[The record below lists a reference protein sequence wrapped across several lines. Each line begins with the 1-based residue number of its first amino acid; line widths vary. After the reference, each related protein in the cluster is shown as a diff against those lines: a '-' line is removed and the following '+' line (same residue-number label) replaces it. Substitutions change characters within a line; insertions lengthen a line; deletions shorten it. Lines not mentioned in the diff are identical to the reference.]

1 MLKLLEIVK
10 ESLYLPNPDEKKWL
24 LSIEKNEEYSDLF
37 TKYLSKNPVVKEVE
51 VVQYPPD
58 KYYDNTTYVITV
70 HVNKDKI
77 KDVALDFPDIGNQL
91 YFLLAKMFNNSL
103 KLRDKIKYEFHDE
116 EN

>member
-24 LSIEKNEEYSDLF
+24 LSIEKNEEYSDFL
-37 TKYLSKNPVVKEVE
+37 TDALSKNPVVKEVE

>member
-24 LSIEKNEEYSDLF
+24 LSIEKNEEYSDFL
-37 TKYLSKNPVVKEVE
+37 TDPLSKNPVVKEVE

-58 KYYDNTTYVITV
+58 KYYDNTTYVITI
-70 HVNKDKI
+70 HVNTDKI

-91 YFLLAKMFNNSL
+91 YFLLVKMFNNSL

>member
-24 LSIEKNEEYSDLF
+24 LSIEKNEKYSDLF
-37 TKYLSKNPVVKEVE
+37 TKYLSKNPLVKEVE
-51 VVQYPPD
+51 VIEYPPD
-58 KYYDNTTYVITV
+58 KYYDTTTYVIIV
-70 HVNKDKI
+70 HVNMKKI
-77 KDVALDFPDIGNQL
+77 KDVALDFPVIGNEL
-91 YFLLAKMFNNSL
+91 YFLLAKILNNSL

>member
-24 LSIEKNEEYSDLF
+24 LSIEKNEEYSDFL
-37 TKYLSKNPVVKEVE
+37 TDALSKNPVVKEVE

-58 KYYDNTTYVITV
+58 KYYDNTTYVITI
-70 HVNKDKI
+70 HVNTDKI

-91 YFLLAKMFNNSL
+91 YFLLVKMFNNSL

>member
-24 LSIEKNEEYSDLF
+24 LSIEKNEEYSDFL
-37 TKYLSKNPVVKEVE
+37 TDALSKNPVVKEVE

-58 KYYDNTTYVITV
+58 KYYDNTTYVITI
-70 HVNKDKI
+70 HVNTDKI
-77 KDVALDFPDIGNQL
+77 KDVALDFPDIGTEL
-91 YFLLAKMFNNSL
+91 YFLLTKVLNNSL
-103 KLRDKIKYEFHDE
+103 KLRDKIKYEFHNE

>member
-24 LSIEKNEEYSDLF
+24 LSIEKNEKYSDLF
-37 TKYLSKNPVVKEVE
+37 TKYLSKNPLVKEVE
-51 VVQYPPD
+51 VIEYPPD
-58 KYYDNTTYVITV
+58 KYYDSRTYVIIV
-70 HVNKDKI
+70 HVNMKKI
-77 KDVALDFPDIGNQL
+77 KDVALDFPVIGNEL
-91 YFLLAKMFNNSL
+91 YFLLAKILNNSL